1 MGQIWALIQQEN
13 QFFLS
18 PNPPSLSPRFFP
30 YAFLFYC
37 NSSFMMPPLLP
48 PPLTPPHISSIIFL
62 CFFAFPIFP
71 SVVWKW
77 RVLFSPCLWW
87 ELCVKRCLQWWIFR
101 KIQQKIRNS
110 LGWSNHNLIMHKR
123 KKSLWKLCVCGSLS
137 VISCYF
143 IVKEHKNP
151 KRVQR
156 SKEIKRKN
164 NIYIFGNALVVSR
177 FSNYLWLTLP
187 TEEILASKWLL

>member
-1 MGQIWALIQQEN
+1 MSINSTRKSVFPFTKSSFSFSSI
-13 QFFLS
+13 FY
-18 PNPPSLSPRFFP
+18 P

-77 RVLFSPCLWW
+77 RVLFLPCLWW

-123 KKSLWKLCVCGSLS
+123 NFFYESCVCVGVYLLFH
-137 VISCYF
+137 VILLL
-143 IVKEHKNP
+143 KNTKNP